1 MALLKTG
8 YKNGAGVMSEYWR
21 VIDYKLNT
29 QFKYVDMTFG
39 GWVDETARVNNLENS
54 DTPRKVRCMKDKFD
68 VYFSTEALNI
78 SGNNPVLQM
87 YKFAKENEEF
97 FIGATDLLDTIIDG
111 EPEVPGKST
120 AELLEDKIKILQS
133 DLANAQGAIDFMLYS
148 Y

>member
-1 MALLKTG
+1 MALLKLG
-8 YKNGAGVMSEYWR
+8 YKNGAGVLSEYWR
-21 VIDYKLNT
+21 VVDYKFNS

-39 GWVDETARVNNLENS
+39 GWVSEASRVAHMENS

-68 VYFSTEALNI
+68 LYFSTEALNVD
-78 SGNNPVLQM
+78 GTNPVLQM

-97 FIGATDLLDTIIDG
+97 FIGATDLLDAIIEG

-120 AELLEDKIKILQS
+120 AELLEDKIVVLQN
-133 DLANAQGAIDFMLYS
+133 DLLNAQGAIDFMLYS